1 VFYENLNKQIIEV
14 LNKKSFILIS
24 ESSGYG
30 LVLEKCNDKDLAIQ
44 KTQRFFDLQFNQI
57 DPDFDINT
65 EFGCLRNYK
74 YPENTYL
81 ENSPQLKFQVSN
93 GVNSAYVIEID
104 EDQNIDDV
112 VYEIISKREN

>member
-1 VFYENLNKQIIEV
+1 MFDRKSYVIIYE
-14 LNKKSFILIS
+14 SF
-24 ESSGYG
+24 GYG
-30 LVLEKCNDKDLAIQ
+30 QVLEKCNYKDLAIQ

-65 EFGCLRNYK
+65 EFSCLRNYK

-81 ENSPQLKFQVSN
+81 ENSPLLHFQVSN

-104 EDQNIDDV
+104 EDQHVDEV
-112 VYEIISKREN
+112 VYQLISNREN